1 MPDELMRRI
10 ANMRADWAAER
21 QFAPSSSRPVL
32 TYEWD
37 AHDRVMVPDEVD
49 VSRIGKTL
57 SGKMQRV
64 LQRSYGM
71 DMPVQRAI
79 LDLWGW
85 CRHRH
90 VKPDRGI
97 PEPLHYERGMICP
110 RLVLEIVAYSNG
122 TGEHGIEEAWLP
134 HLRDNYYARL
144 IRRAAELEDLDYSE
158 AKDFIAGALLRMDSK
173 ITLWTAGAA

>member
-1 MPDELMRRI
+1 MLRI
-10 ANMRADWAAER
+10 ARTRADWAAER

-37 AHDRVMVPDEVD
+37 ERERVMVPDEVD

-64 LQRSYGM
+64 LQRSFGQ
-71 DMPVQRAI
+71 DMPVQRSI

-85 CRHRH
+85 CKVRH
-90 VKPDRGI
+90 VKPDRGT
-97 PEPLHYERGMICP
+97 PEPLHHERGLICP
-110 RLVLEIVAYSNG
+110 RLIVEVVAYCNG

-134 HLRDNYYARL
+134 ELRSNYYRRL
-144 IRRAAELEDLDYSE
+144 IRRAAILEDLEYEE
-158 AKDFIAGALLRMDSK
+158 ARDFIAGALLRMDSK
-173 ITLWTAGAA
+173 MTIWAAGAA